1 MNIVSDSLFL
11 QLEILTTN
19 FMKIKLLVLVLLAL
33 TGCASFK
40 GEPAAEL
47 DPIPPAGYSPVYVK
61 NIASMPGSPDK
72 KPAFYMS
79 RIESQANRTKLFVH
93 IVDSNG
99 NYLSG
104 ASKNRP
110 IWCNLLD
117 YVNGRPTQIKDFK
130 LKEVTEADKAPMAIA
145 LVMDHSGSMGE
156 ERARI
161 VQDAAEYFINM
172 KKPED
177 AVAIVKYD
185 NHTVVEPPLL
195 QDGFMVKNK
204 LQKNGLTG
212 FGGMTAIGD
221 GIAAGIGQ
229 VANVSGYDRRAV
241 LVFTDGQD
249 NSSQILRDSLIRLAQ
264 RTNTIICCVD
274 FGENTDKQYLQ
285 DVADNCG
292 GTYHNIYSSQEFEPV
307 FGDIYK
313 KLKNF
318 YLLEYIPREY
328 GQHTVSLKLCLPN
341 DTLFAERSFDNTP
354 VVGSN
359 SLVDVYFDVNKSEVT
374 PASVPAIENIVTLM
388 KAYPN
393 MTIELRGHTDNTNG
407 TKDPDYNKKLSQ
419 RRADAVKDAIVKSGI
434 SAGRIKATGYGE
446 SIPIADN
453 GTEEGKA
460 RNRRTEIA
468 IISR

>member
-1 MNIVSDSLFL
+1 MRKLFVL
-11 QLEILTTN
+11 
-19 FMKIKLLVLVLLAL
+19 LLVAAF

-47 DPIPPAGYSPVYVK
+47 DPIPPPGYAPVYVR
-61 NIASMPGSPDK
+61 NVAPMPTSLDK

-79 RIESQANRTKLFVH
+79 RIESEANRTKLFVH
-93 IVDSNG
+93 IVDSGG

-110 IWCNLLD
+110 LWCNLLD

-130 LKEVTEADKAPMAIA
+130 LKEMTEADRTPTAIA

-177 AVAIVKYD
+177 AVAIIKYD
-185 NHTVVEPPLL
+185 NRTVVEAPLL
-195 QDGFMVKNK
+195 QDGFIVKNK

-212 FGGMTAIGD
+212 FGGLTAIGD
-221 GIAAGIGQ
+221 GIAAGIEQ
-229 VANVSGYDRRAV
+229 VANARGYDRRAV

-249 NSSQILRDSLIRLAQ
+249 NSSLIFRDSIIRLAK
-264 RTNTIICCVD
+264 RTNTIVCCVD
-274 FGENTDKQYLQ
+274 FGVNTDKAYLQ
-285 DVADNCG
+285 DVSDNCG
-292 GTYHNIYSSQEFEPV
+292 GTYHNIYSSKEFELV
-307 FGDIYK
+307 FGDIYR
-313 KLKNF
+313 KLKNY
-318 YLLEYIPREY
+318 YLLEYSPREY
-328 GQHTVSLKLCLPN
+328 GQHTVSLKLCLPK

-354 VVGSN
+354 IIGSY
-359 SLVDVYFDVNKSEVT
+359 SLVDVYFDINKADITSASE
-374 PASVPAIENIVTLM
+374 PAIENIVTLM

-393 MTIELRGHTDNTNG
+393 MTIELRGHTDNTNT

-419 RRADAVKDAIVKSGI
+419 RRADAVKDAIAKLGI
-434 SAGRIKATGYGE
+434 STSRIKATGYGE
-446 SIPIADN
+446 SIPIAENNSD
-453 GTEEGKA
+453 EGRAK
-460 RNRRTEIA
+460 NRRTEIA

>member
-1 MNIVSDSLFL
+1 MKKLF
-11 QLEILTTN
+11 IL
-19 FMKIKLLVLVLLAL
+19 LLVAAF

-47 DPIPPAGYSPVYVK
+47 DPIPPLGYAPVYVR
-61 NIASMPGSPDK
+61 NVASMPASLDK

-79 RIESQANRTKLFVH
+79 RIESEANRAKLFVH

-99 NYLSG
+99 NFLSG

-110 IWCNLLD
+110 LWCNLLD

-130 LKEVTEADKAPMAIA
+130 LKEMTEADRTPTAIA

-177 AVAIVKYD
+177 AVAIIKYD
-185 NHTVVEPPLL
+185 NRTVVEAPLL
-195 QDGFMVKNK
+195 QDGFIVKNK

-212 FGGMTAIGD
+212 FGGLTAIGD
-221 GIAAGIGQ
+221 GIAAGIEE
-229 VANVSGYDRRAV
+229 VANARGYDRRAV

-249 NSSQILRDSLIRLAQ
+249 NSSLIFRDSIIRLAK
-264 RTNTIICCVD
+264 RTNTIVCCVD
-274 FGENTDKQYLQ
+274 FGVNTDKAYLQ
-285 DVADNCG
+285 DVSDNCG
-292 GTYHNIYSSQEFEPV
+292 GTYHNIYSSKEFELV
-307 FGDIYK
+307 FGDIYR
-313 KLKNF
+313 KLKNY
-318 YLLEYIPREY
+318 YLLEYSPREY
-328 GQHTVSLKLCLPN
+328 GQHTVSLKLCLPK

-354 VVGSN
+354 IIGSY
-359 SLVDVYFDVNKSEVT
+359 SLVDVYFDINKADITSASE
-374 PASVPAIENIVTLM
+374 PAIENIATLM

-393 MTIELRGHTDNTNG
+393 MTIELRGHTDNTNT

-419 RRADAVKDAIVKSGI
+419 RRADAVKDAIAKLGI
-434 SAGRIKATGYGE
+434 STSRIKATGYGE
-446 SIPIADN
+446 SIPIAENNSD
-453 GTEEGKA
+453 EGRAK
-460 RNRRTEIA
+460 NRRTEIA

>member
-1 MNIVSDSLFL
+1 MKELF
-11 QLEILTTN
+11 IL
-19 FMKIKLLVLVLLAL
+19 LLVAAF

-47 DPIPPAGYSPVYVK
+47 DPIPPLGYAPVYVR
-61 NIASMPGSPDK
+61 NVASMPASLDK

-79 RIESQANRTKLFVH
+79 RIESEANRTKLFVH

-104 ASKNRP
+104 ASKNRSM
-110 IWCNLLD
+110 WCNLLD

-130 LKEVTEADKAPMAIA
+130 LKEMTEADKTPTAIA

-177 AVAIVKYD
+177 AVAIIKYD
-185 NHTVVEPPLL
+185 NRTVVEAPLL
-195 QDGFMVKNK
+195 QDGFIVKNK

-212 FGGMTAIGD
+212 FGGLTAIGD
-221 GIAAGIGQ
+221 GIAAGIEQ
-229 VANVSGYDRRAV
+229 VANARGYDRRAV

-249 NSSQILRDSLIRLAQ
+249 NSSLIFRDSIIRLAK
-264 RTNTIICCVD
+264 RTNTIVCCVD
-274 FGENTDKQYLQ
+274 FGVNTDKAYLQ
-285 DVADNCG
+285 DVSDNCG
-292 GTYHNIYSSQEFEPV
+292 GTYHNIYSSKEFELV
-307 FGDIYK
+307 FGDIYR
-313 KLKNF
+313 KLKNY
-318 YLLEYIPREY
+318 YLLEYSPREY
-328 GQHTVSLKLCLPN
+328 GQHTVSLKLCLPK

-354 VVGSN
+354 IIGSY
-359 SLVDVYFDVNKSEVT
+359 SLVDVYFDINKADITSVSE
-374 PASVPAIENIVTLM
+374 PAIENIATLM

-393 MTIELRGHTDNTNG
+393 MSIELRGHTDNTNT

-419 RRADAVKDAIVKSGI
+419 RRADAVKDAIAKLGI
-434 SAGRIKATGYGE
+434 STSRIKATGYGE
-446 SIPIADN
+446 SIPIAENNSD
-453 GTEEGKA
+453 EGRAK
-460 RNRRTEIA
+460 NRRTEIA

>member
-1 MNIVSDSLFL
+1 MKKLFA
-11 QLEILTTN
+11 
-19 FMKIKLLVLVLLAL
+19 LLFLAL

-47 DPIPPAGYSPVYVK
+47 DPIPPPGYAPVYVK
-61 NIASMPGSPDK
+61 NVSPMPNSPDK

-104 ASKNRP
+104 GSKNRP
-110 IWCNLLD
+110 MWCNLLD

-130 LKEVTEADKAPMAIA
+130 LKEATEADKTPTAIA

-177 AVAIVKYD
+177 AIAIVKYD
-185 NHTVVEPPLL
+185 NHTVIESPLL

-221 GIAAGIGQ
+221 GIAAGVEQ
-229 VANVSGYDRRAV
+229 VANASGYDRRAV

-249 NSSQILRDSLIRLAQ
+249 NSSSILRDSIISLAK
-264 RTNTIICCVD
+264 RTNTVVCCVD

-285 DVADNCG
+285 DVADNSG
-292 GTYHNIYSSQEFEPV
+292 GSYHNIYSSKEFELV

-313 KLKNF
+313 KLKN
-318 YLLEYIPREY
+318 YYVLEYTPREY
-328 GQHTVSLKLCLPN
+328 GEHTVSLKLCLPK

-354 VVGSN
+354 VIGSY
-359 SLVDVYFDVNKSEVT
+359 SLVDVYFDVNKAEVT
-374 PASVPAIENIVTLM
+374 SASQPAIENIVTLM

-419 RRADAVKDAIVKSGI
+419 HRADAVKDAIAKAGI
-434 SAGRIKATGYGE
+434 SATRIQATGYGE
-446 SIPIADN
+446 TIPIADN
-453 GTEEGKA
+453 ATEDGKA
-460 RNRRTEIA
+460 KNRRTEIK
-468 IISR
+468 IVSR